1 MPRITQK
8 DIARLAGV
16 SQTTV
21 SFVLNDR
28 GEQLA
33 RVPETTRARILK
45 VIQETGYVA
54 DPVARRLKQVGTGM
68 IGVYTYESLFP
79 LDREDFFHPFLA
91 GIEEE
96 AQNRDIDL
104 LLLTSGRV
112 GGLQGGLSGGAT
124 RLRLADSC
132 ILLGQRMPQKEL
144 EFLNAS
150 GFPFVSIGR
159 RDDAGGPVPYV
170 AADYASVVRDL
181 IGRARSLGHSRFAY
195 AGHGRGV
202 ESYTDR
208 MSGVRAE
215 LDDRFLHLV
224 PHEGASPADWIRRI
238 LAERVTVVLAEQ
250 EEQFVQLQEAAN
262 TAGVPVPDELS
273 LVSLSGSADPS
284 GRQTGFELPRRDMGR
299 RSVQMLIEGGAE
311 RRDQQLLRCLPVEGA
326 SLGPAPTG

>member
-8 DIARLAGV
+8 DITRIAGV

-21 SFVLNDR
+21 SFVLNGR
-28 GEQLA
+28 GEQLV
-33 RVPETTRARILK
+33 RVPEATRARVLK

-54 DPVARRLKQVGTGM
+54 DPIARRLKQVGSGM

-112 GGLQGGLSGGAT
+112 GGRRDGLRGGAT

-132 ILLGQRMPQKEL
+132 ILLGQRMPREEL

-150 GFPFVSIGR
+150 GFPFVSVGR

-170 AADYASVVRDL
+170 AADYASIVRAL
-181 IGRARSLGHSRFAY
+181 IVRARELGHVRFAY
-195 AGHGRGV
+195 AGYGDGV

-208 MSGVRAE
+208 MAGVRGE
-215 LDDRFLHLV
+215 LGDDLLHLV
-224 PHEGASPADWIRRI
+224 PASGASAHEWIRRI
-238 LAERVTVVLAEQ
+238 VDSGVTVVLAEQ
-250 EEQFVQLQEAAN
+250 EEQFVQLRDAARA
-262 TAGVPVPDELS
+262 AGLEVPEDLS
-273 LVSLSGSADPS
+273 LISLSGSADPA
-284 GRQTGFELPRRDMGR
+284 GWETGFELPRRDMGR
-299 RSVQMLIEGGAE
+299 RAVQILGDGVAGGGS
-311 RRDQQLLRCLPVEGA
+311 QQLLGCELVPGI
-326 SLGPAPTG
+326 SLGRVA